1 MKFHEED
8 IAQSYEEAA
17 NIDTDLDFFEQVKD
31 WISTDNVYGGYDD
44 YDDSYSDEPR
54 KDKKMKKELKKH
66 KKATKKLKREVKSL
80 KADMALTKDSVD
92 KNTQSID
99 KIQSDVSF
107 LKHASKKK
115 LVSDNIHNIITE
127 PDQRK
132 RSKLIEDFADSVSYT
147 HLTLPTKRIV

>member
-1 MKFHEED
+1 MNFQEKN
-8 IAQSYEEAA
+8 IVASYENDA
-17 NIDTDLDFFEQVKD
+17 NIDTELDFFEQVKD
-31 WISTDNVYGGYDD
+31 WISTDNVYGGYND
-44 YDDSYSDEPR
+44 YEDNYDTYEDELR
-54 KDKKMKKELKKH
+54 KGKRKRKKMKKEFKKY
-66 KKATKKLKREVKSL
+66 KKTTKKLKREVKSL
-80 KADMALTKDSVD
+80 KAEMELTKDSVD

-132 RSKLIEDFADSVSYT
+132 RSKLIEDFADSMEEEF
-147 HLTLPTKRIV
+147 

>member
-1 MKFHEED
+1 MKFQEED

-17 NIDTDLDFFEQVKD
+17 NIDTDLDFFEQVNQ
-31 WISTDNVYGGYDD
+31 WISDDHVYCDYDD
-44 YDDSYSDEPR
+44 YEDHYKDEPR
-54 KDKKMKKELKKH
+54 KDRKMKKELKKH

-92 KNTQSID
+92 KNTQSIA

-132 RSKLIEDFADSVSYT
+132 RSKLIKDFADS
-147 HLTLPTKRIV
+147 IEEEF

>member
-1 MKFHEED
+1 MNFQEEN
-8 IAQSYEEAA
+8 IVGSYEEPA
-17 NIDTDLDFFEQVKD
+17 NIDTNLEFFEQVNE
-31 WISTDNVYGGYDD
+31 WISDDNVYCD
-44 YDDSYSDEPR
+44 YDDDNYENR
-54 KDKKMKKELKKH
+54 EGEFGKEKKMKKALKKQ
-66 KKATKKLKREVKSL
+66 KKVTKKLKREVKSL
-80 KADMALTKDSVD
+80 KADMSSTKELVN

-132 RSKLIEDFADSVSYT
+132 RSKLIEDFADS
-147 HLTLPTKRIV
+147 IEEEF

>member
-1 MKFHEED
+1 MKFQEES
-8 IAQSYEEAA
+8 IVKSYDEPA
-17 NIDTDLDFFEQVKD
+17 NIDTNLDFFEQVNE
-31 WISTDNVYGGYDD
+31 WISDDNVYCDD
-44 YDDSYSDEPR
+44 YDDDYKDELR
-54 KDKKMKKELKKH
+54 REKKMKKELKKH

-80 KADMALTKDSVD
+80 KADMSSTKELVN

-132 RSKLIEDFADSVSYT
+132 RSKLIEDFADS
-147 HLTLPTKRIV
+147 IEEEF

>member
-1 MKFHEED
+1 MNFQEEN
-8 IAQSYEEAA
+8 IVGSEPA
-17 NIDTDLDFFEQVKD
+17 NIDTNLEFFEQVNE
-31 WISTDNVYGGYDD
+31 WISDDNVYCD
-44 YDDSYSDEPR
+44 YDDDNYENR
-54 KDKKMKKELKKH
+54 EGEFGKEKKMKKALKKQ
-66 KKATKKLKREVKSL
+66 KKVTKKLKREVKSL
-80 KADMALTKDSVD
+80 KADMSSTKELVN

-132 RSKLIEDFADSVSYT
+132 RSKLIEDFADS
-147 HLTLPTKRIV
+147 IEEEF

>member
-80 KADMALTKDSVD
+80 KADMALTK
-92 KNTQSID
+92 
-99 KIQSDVSF
+99 IQSDVSF

-132 RSKLIEDFADSVSYT
+132 RSKLIEDFADS
-147 HLTLPTKRIV
+147 IEEEF

>member
-1 MKFHEED
+1 MNFQEEN
-8 IAQSYEEAA
+8 IVGSYEEPA
-17 NIDTDLDFFEQVKD
+17 NIDTNLEFFEQVNE
-31 WISTDNVYGGYDD
+31 WISDDNVYCD
-44 YDDSYSDEPR
+44 YDDDNYENR
-54 KDKKMKKELKKH
+54 EGEFGKEKKMKKTLKKQ
-66 KKATKKLKREVKSL
+66 KKVTKKLKREVKSL
-80 KADMALTKDSVD
+80 KADMSSTKELVN

-132 RSKLIEDFADSVSYT
+132 RSKLIEDFADS
-147 HLTLPTKRIV
+147 IEEEF

>member
-1 MKFHEED
+1 
-8 IAQSYEEAA
+8 
-17 NIDTDLDFFEQVKD
+17 
-31 WISTDNVYGGYDD
+31 
-44 YDDSYSDEPR
+44 
-54 KDKKMKKELKKH
+54 MKKELKKH

-92 KNTQSID
+92 KNTQSIA

-107 LKHASKKK
+107 LKYANKKK

-132 RSKLIEDFADSVSYT
+132 RSKLIEDFADS
-147 HLTLPTKRIV
+147 IDEEF

>member
-1 MKFHEED
+1 
-8 IAQSYEEAA
+8 
-17 NIDTDLDFFEQVKD
+17 
-31 WISTDNVYGGYDD
+31 
-44 YDDSYSDEPR
+44 
-54 KDKKMKKELKKH
+54 MKKELKKH

-80 KADMALTKDSVD
+80 KADMSSTKELVN

-115 LVSDNIHNIITE
+115 LVSDNLHNIITE

-132 RSKLIEDFADSVSYT
+132 RSKLIEDFADS
-147 HLTLPTKRIV
+147 IEEEF